1 MKRLTVVLLLTG
13 ILTLLS
19 ACGAKS
25 FDMTPYV
32 SVELNGFEGEGT
44 VEVDVNRDELYDA
57 LYDALRLDKDE
68 DGTQQ
73 RYLKTLVTSIT
84 YEVTPNEKLEN
95 GDTVELTASYD
106 EAAAEPLNIT
116 LDGDT
121 TYEIDGLGTYETL
134 TEEEAFEGIS
144 VTFEGVSPFLEPKL
158 KQQDRKTSEA
168 ILHLTF
174 EIEEDYVGMGDEVTV
189 VAEETGDLQSVG
201 YVPLKKPLKKT
212 FPVEGSYASLVTDWS
227 ELDEES
233 QTLLFKEGHDFAMA
247 DFYAKFPNWIGRGS
261 DNVSARAKESTK
273 TEPRL
278 ESAYLLTWKEKGV
291 GEDGSILALFYE
303 IDWTV
308 GEAKEELAHKT
319 HRVYYGLTFMPI
331 LLDEKGKLRMGAIQK
346 EGFKPNF
353 DRGYLFEKIVTARQ
367 ADWHVQEIDLDGG
380 EAKADEAEG
389 EEEAQAEEQQEEQ
402 PKDE

>member
-13 ILTLLS
+13 ILALLS

-44 VEVDVNRDELYDA
+44 VEVDVNRGELYDA

-84 YEVTPNEKLEN
+84 YEVTPNKKLEN

-168 ILHLTF
+168 TLHLTF

-212 FPVEGSYASLVTDWS
+212 FPVEGSYA
-227 ELDEES
+227 
-233 QTLLFKEGHDFAMA
+233 
-247 DFYAKFPNWIGRGS
+247 
-261 DNVSARAKESTK
+261 
-273 TEPRL
+273 
-278 ESAYLLTWKEKGV
+278 
-291 GEDGSILALFYE
+291 
-303 IDWTV
+303 
-308 GEAKEELAHKT
+308 
-319 HRVYYGLTFMPI
+319 
-331 LLDEKGKLRMGAIQK
+331 
-346 EGFKPNF
+346 
-353 DRGYLFEKIVTARQ
+353 
-367 ADWHVQEIDLDGG
+367 
-380 EAKADEAEG
+380 
-389 EEEAQAEEQQEEQ
+389 
-402 PKDE
+402 